1 MLIMVGTRRA
11 VKREAGA
18 LAVIVLSA
26 IRCGGIGGC
35 ARDHVG
41 AKALAKTKKPRAART
56 SQKGVAPARKRVRL
70 APTDRSDQILKGAIR
85 FFAKHGFRGQTRELA
100 QELGISKGLLYRYF
114 PSKDDLIDRIYD
126 EMFVRRWKPEWDSI
140 LVDRSMPLLAR
151 LKRFY
156 LDYSQMLHDYEWVR
170 IYLFSGLDGASI
182 AQRFAKLVTE
192 RIYKPIIGELRH
204 EFGLPGLAERPI
216 SEPETELMWALH
228 GGLFYIGIRKWV
240 YRVATPRD
248 VAGTVTRAV
257 ERIYA
262 DAQELMR
269 TDQIRRQSNDA

>member
-1 MLIMVGTRRA
+1 M
-11 VKREAGA
+11 
-18 LAVIVLSA
+18 A
-26 IRCGGIGGC
+26 I
-35 ARDHVG
+35 
-41 AKALAKTKKPRAART
+41 TKKKAPRRT
-56 SQKGVAPARKRVRL
+56 AKKQSAPARKRVRL
-70 APTDRSDQILKGAIR
+70 APTDRSDQILKGAIS
-85 FFAKHGFRGQTRELA
+85 FFAKHGFGGQTRELA
-100 QELGISKGLLYRYF
+100 VELGISKGLLYRYF

-126 EMFVRRWKPEWDSI
+126 EMFVRRWKPEWDAI
-140 LVDRSMPLLAR
+140 LVDRSVPLLAR

-156 LDYSQMLHDYEWVR
+156 LDYAQMLHDYEWVR
-170 IYLFSGLDGASI
+170 IYLYSGLDGASI

-204 EFGLPGLAERPI
+204 EFGLPGLDKQPMT
-216 SEPETELMWALH
+216 EPETELMWALH

-240 YRVATPRD
+240 YRVNTPRD

-269 TDQIRRQSNDA
+269 ADQIRRRSPSP